1 MISTFEINQIQ
12 AYIMYSTEEIF
23 EVVRLEKL
31 RRHLYMKMN
40 FCLQQ
45 YSRIRSHHFLLKLV
59 IIVGLL
65 ITLEFSKFQLVS
77 NRDKRVYTLVTGHSN
92 VGKHLVA

>member
-1 MISTFEINQIQ
+1 
-12 AYIMYSTEEIF
+12 
-23 EVVRLEKL
+23 
-31 RRHLYMKMN
+31 
-40 FCLQQ
+40 
-45 YSRIRSHHFLLKLV
+45 V